1 MRLWDSPKLKVA
13 IVGTTHLTEN
23 QQKDMRES
31 ISVLLNYCFT
41 LDDTIII
48 SGGAPGVDT
57 IAIDV
62 ANNLGFKTKPFPP
75 QIKHWEDVG
84 GKTGFKTRNLEIA
97 SLCDELYCFSVPFH
111 TTKCYH
117 HDTLQDHEKTAGCWT
132 ALKAA
137 EMDKPCQLIV
147 IS

>member
-1 MRLWDSPKLKVA
+1 MSQKKLKVA

-48 SGGAPGVDT
+48 SGGARGVDT

-62 ANNLGFKTKPFPP
+62 AHDLGFKTKTFPP
-75 QIKHWEDVG
+75 QTQHWEDVE
-84 GKTGFKTRNLEIA
+84 GKIGFKTRNLEIA
-97 SLCDELYCFSVPFH
+97 SQCDELYCFSVPVRN
-111 TTKCYH
+111 TKCYH
-117 HDTLQDHEKTAGCWT
+117 HETPQEHEKTAGCWT
-132 ALKAA
+132 ASKAH
-137 EMDKPCQLIV
+137 EMGKAWQLIV